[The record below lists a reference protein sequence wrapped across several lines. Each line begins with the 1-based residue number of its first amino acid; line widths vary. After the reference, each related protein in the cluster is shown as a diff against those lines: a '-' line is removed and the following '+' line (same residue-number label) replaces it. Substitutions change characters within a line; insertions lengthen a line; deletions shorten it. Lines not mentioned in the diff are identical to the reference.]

1 MVVLFN
7 SCHLISRRLWRLDKL
22 VGVARNQ
29 LIIDTLANSQMKSDT
44 KRQILVG
51 IKIFKHH
58 VLKFYTWSP
67 KIMIH
72 FSLAS
77 SKVKKFREISLNAGI
92 FIEKF
97 HASLLHIF
105 DLNYLKT
112 STLIR
117 MIFPKFKPNFH
128 KKFWSNGTVFA
139 QLPICIIYAYM
150 QLIYLTDEIGG
161 ECSFGIFIALLLFI
175 PQPTL

>member
-1 MVVLFN
+1 
-7 SCHLISRRLWRLDKL
+7 
-22 VGVARNQ
+22 
-29 LIIDTLANSQMKSDT
+29 
-44 KRQILVG
+44 
-51 IKIFKHH
+51 
-58 VLKFYTWSP
+58 
-67 KIMIH
+67 MIH

-92 FIEKF
+92 FIEKV

-128 KKFWSNGTVFA
+128 EKLWSNGTVFA